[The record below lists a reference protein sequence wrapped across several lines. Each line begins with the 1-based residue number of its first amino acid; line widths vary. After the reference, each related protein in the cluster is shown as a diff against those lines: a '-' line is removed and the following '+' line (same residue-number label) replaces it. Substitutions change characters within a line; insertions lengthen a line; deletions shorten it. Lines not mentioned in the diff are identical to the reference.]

1 MYRQGIGVAG
11 ISAAGVGMLPQTGEA
26 GDFLKVIGILVVVG
40 ILITQALIFLQR
52 RKTTRE

>member
-11 ISAAGVGMLPQTGEA
+11 ISAAGVGMLPQAGEA